1 MTPGAKLNL
10 LDLAV
15 LAVMVMAG
23 FGGYRVGLLTRVS
36 GWVGWLLGLVV
47 ASAIAPSVLQVLQGP
62 DPQLRL
68 VIVVGLFLLV
78 ASLGAALGELAGASL
93 RRLLPP
99 GGLRQADR
107 AAGAGAGALGVL
119 VVLWLLFPVL
129 AEVPGGVARLTR
141 NSVVLQV
148 VDRVAPNAPGPLRS
162 LREMISDAD
171 FPQVFAQLRPAP
183 STGLPPAQTA
193 LTPAVAARVE
203 ASTVKVSGT
212 ACGRVLEGSGFTPAA
227 ELVVTNAHVVAG
239 VDRPQVRRPDG
250 RRLSG
255 SVIVFDPARDLAVL
269 RVPGL
274 GQSPLPVRDAD
285 VGDVGAVFGH
295 PGGQEPVEVS
305 PARIEGRVNALGRD
319 LYNSSVTRRDVLV
332 LAAELRPGDSGGPV
346 VDTGGGVVGV
356 AFAIAPDN
364 PSTAYALARTE
375 LAAVLSAPRASADT
389 GPCLR

>member
-1 MTPGAKLNL
+1 MNL

-15 LAVMVMAG
+15 LSVMVIAG
-23 FGGYRVGLLTRVS
+23 FGGYRVGLLTRVA
-36 GWVGWLLGLVV
+36 GWVGWLVGLVV
-47 ASAIAPSVLQVLQGP
+47 ASAVAPSVLGVIQGP

-68 VIVVGLFLLV
+68 VIVIGLFLLV
-78 ASLGAALGELAGASL
+78 ASLGAALGELGGAWL

-107 AAGAGAGALGVL
+107 MAGAGAGALGVL
-119 VVLWLLFPVL
+119 VIVWLLLPVV
-129 AEVPGGVARLTR
+129 AEVPGGVARLAR
-141 NSVVLQV
+141 NSAVLRV
-148 VDRVAPNAPGPLRS
+148 VDRLAPTAPGPLHA
-162 LREMISDAD
+162 LRDLISDAD

-183 STGLPPAQTA
+183 STGLPPTQTA
-193 LTPAVAARVE
+193 LDPAVAARVE

-212 ACGRVLEGSGFTPAA
+212 ACGRILEGSGFTPAA
-227 ELVVTNAHVVAG
+227 EIVVTNAHVVAG

-250 RRLSG
+250 RRLSAA
-255 SVIVFDPARDLAVL
+255 VIVFDPARDLAVL

-274 GQSPLPVRDAD
+274 GQVPLAVRDAD

-319 LYNSSVTRRDVLV
+319 LYGQSVTRRDVLV
-332 LAAELRPGDSGGPV
+332 LAAELRPGDSGGPL
-346 VDTGGGVVGV
+346 VDTSGGVVGV

-364 PSTAYALARTE
+364 PATAYALARGE
-375 LAAVLSAPRASADT
+375 LAAVLSAPRASTDT